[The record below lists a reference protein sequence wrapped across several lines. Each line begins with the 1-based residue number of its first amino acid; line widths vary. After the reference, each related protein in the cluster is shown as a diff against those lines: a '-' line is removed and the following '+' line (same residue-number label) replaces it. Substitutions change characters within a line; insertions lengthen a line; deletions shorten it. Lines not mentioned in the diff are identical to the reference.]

1 MMAPRRIVWTGLC
14 FLLIEAYLP
23 WVRANPTYEWNLAV
37 GLPGMDSGM
46 ETYGLITLILG
57 LITILGLLVDLKWIS
72 NSSFRALVGAVAVVT
87 SVFFYIGEY
96 GLLGMYIA
104 DVGVYL
110 TFIGGV
116 ILLLGGRRSDATT
129 QPRGEVVK

>member
-1 MMAPRRIVWTGLC
+1 MASRIPVWTGLC
-14 FLLIEAYLP
+14 FLLVGAYLP
-23 WVRANPTYEWNLAV
+23 WVRANPTYEWNLAI

-57 LITILGLLVDLKWIS
+57 IMALLGLLIDLKWIS
-72 NSSFRALVGAVAVVT
+72 RSSFRALVGAVAMVT
-87 SVFFYIGEY
+87 SVFFYVGEY

-104 DVGVYL
+104 DSGVYL

-116 ILLLGGRRSDATT
+116 ILLLAERSPYSAT
-129 QPRGEVVK
+129 QPGREIVK